1 MCSVD
6 QFENSITGLVNDH
19 SSLDDQVDYLETKF
33 QWLTGEA
40 YRRIKIS
47 GVSVDDFY
55 VTISNMKLLMKH
67 LAKKYVE
74 ECFEKANTLAKIW
87 VDLNHFWDFF
97 NYELFQHVVRVMFT
111 KADDPLLS
119 KLAEYESEME
129 IFLSRTKLCD
139 FVDHWPFSIT
149 KPKKKAIQK
158 LKRIVI
164 TVYKKWEYCTLHD
177 VKKTRRFFSKGFSLP
192 QEFMVLKGVGN
203 GSVSILLS
211 VLPSLASSIEEQV
224 KQGKEDFL
232 ADNGFLSITIEGVQ
246 VYPLTPMRQTS
257 PQGNILFSCSV
268 GNTCITCE
276 AIIITHAAILS
287 PTSVIIGVL
296 VYENVVAHLYLP
308 V

>member
-1 MCSVD
+1 M
-6 QFENSITGLVNDH
+6 
-19 SSLDDQVDYLETKF
+19 DYLETKF
-33 QWLTGEA
+33 QLLTDEA
-40 YRRIKIS
+40 HQRIKIS

-55 VTISNMKLLMKH
+55 ASISNMKLSMKC
-67 LAKKYVE
+67 LAKKYVK

-87 VDLNHFWDFF
+87 GELNHFWDFF

-111 KADDPLLS
+111 EAEDPLRRE
-119 KLAEYESEME
+119 LAEYESDME

-139 FVDHWPFSIT
+139 FVDYWPFSIT
-149 KPKKKAIQK
+149 QPKKKAIKK

-164 TVYKKWEYCTLHD
+164 TVDKKWEDCTLHD
-177 VKKTRRFFSKGFSLP
+177 VKKTRRIFSKGFFLP
-192 QEFMVLKGVGN
+192 QEFMVVKGVGN

-246 VYPLTPMRQTS
+246 VYLLTPMRQTS
-257 PQGNILFSCSV
+257 PQGNILVYCSV

-276 AIIITHAAILS
+276 AIIITHTAILS
-287 PTSVIIGVL
+287 TSVIIGVL
-296 VYENVVAHLYLP
+296 VYENVVAHLSTCMITYISCVL
-308 V
+308 VLRFHY